1 MRKGNLA
8 SSVGLITAFAASL
21 CCITPLIALLAG
33 ASGAASTLTWLAPFR
48 PYLIGMSVLA
58 LVFAW
63 VQSFST
69 PKTAQCKAVGTC
81 TAPKKSFLASRSFL
95 LLITVATALVTAFTL
110 YSKAFYPTSNLET
123 MLVVEPSKMHKAVF
137 TIKGMTCA
145 GCEAHVN
152 SELAK
157 VNGMVESVTSYA
169 KRNTVVRFDG
179 TKTTIEQLQA
189 AIAKT
194 GYKVIATKLET
205 NGNNK

>member
-8 SSVGLITAFAASL
+8 SSVGLMTAFAASL

-33 ASGAASTLTWLAPFR
+33 ASGAASTLSWLEPFR

-63 VQSFST
+63 VQSFRSLN
-69 PKTAQCKAVGTC
+69 TAQCKADESC
-81 TAPKKSFLASRSFL
+81 TVPQKSFLASRSFL
-95 LLITVATALVTAFTL
+95 LLMTVVTALVAAFPL
-110 YSKAFYPTSNLET
+110 YSKAFYPKPGVELI
-123 MLVVEPSKMHKAVF
+123 LVVESSKIHKAVF

-145 GCEAHVN
+145 GCEVHVN

-157 VNGMVESVTSYA
+157 ENGVVETVTSYA

-179 TKTTIEQLQA
+179 TKTTIQQLQA
-189 AIAKT
+189 AIAKI
-194 GYKVIATKLET
+194 GYKVIATKLER